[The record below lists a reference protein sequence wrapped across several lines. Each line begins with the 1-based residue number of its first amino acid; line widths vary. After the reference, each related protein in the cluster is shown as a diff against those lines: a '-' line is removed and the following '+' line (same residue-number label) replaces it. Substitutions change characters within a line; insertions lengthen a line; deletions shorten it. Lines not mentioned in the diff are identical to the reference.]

1 MESRHLAVLLKQTL
15 DPTTQAE
22 AAAELDKVS
31 KIIGFAPGILQVI
44 IFFWTLVCKLR
55 QIGVLIR
62 HLSRRKIAQGRV
74 QSCEVVKL
82 LVKLMAYFD

>member
-44 IFFWTLVCKLR
+44 IFLGTLVCKLR
-55 QIGVLIR
+55 QIGVPTQ
-62 HLSRRKIAQGRV
+62 HLSRRQMAQGGV
-74 QSCEVVKL
+74 QS
-82 LVKLMAYFD
+82 

>member
-44 IFFWTLVCKLR
+44 IFF
-55 QIGVLIR
+55 
-62 HLSRRKIAQGRV
+62 GRWYV
-74 QSCEVVKL
+74 NFGKFGS
-82 LVKLMAYFD
+82 

>member
-44 IFFWTLVCKLR
+44 ISWGRWYANFGKLGSR
-55 QIGVLIR
+55 LNICRRGKWLKVKSKAEK
-62 HLSRRKIAQGRV
+62 LS
-74 QSCEVVKL
+74 S
-82 LVKLMAYFD
+82 YWSN